1 MKRLHTHT
9 HTHTHNFYKIEKE
22 ELYTKIVKN
31 VSRKKRE
38 NLVKGSK
45 FL

>member
-1 MKRLHTHT
+1 MIRVHTHT
-9 HTHTHNFYKIEKE
+9 HTHTHYKIVGKDNYEKF
-22 ELYTKIVKN
+22 VKN
-31 VSRKKRE
+31 VKRKKQE

>member
-1 MKRLHTHT
+1 MIRVHTHT
-9 HTHTHNFYKIEKE
+9 HTHTHNCYKIVEKDNYE
-22 ELYTKIVKN
+22 KFVKN
-31 VSRKKRE
+31 VNRKKQE

>member
-9 HTHTHNFYKIEKE
+9 HNCYKIEE
-22 ELYTKIVKN
+22 EKLYTKIVKN
-31 VSRKKRE
+31 VSRKKQE

>member
-1 MKRLHTHT
+1 MSTKKYEIIAKLYYTHG
-9 HTHTHNFYKIEKE
+9 Y
-22 ELYTKIVKN
+22 ELLKGIVMN
-31 VSRKKRE
+31 VNRKKQE